1 MSPESLEPSFP
12 GFALTIALAL
22 AGLGVT
28 AFAAW
33 RHGLP
38 PNPAKG
44 PRMIPWMLILLTG
57 ATLTLVMVVHLVN
70 LLGFQTGRPGF

>member
-1 MSPESLEPSFP
+1 MSPEALEPSSP
-12 GFALTIALAL
+12 GFVLTIALAL
-22 AGLGVT
+22 FGLGVS

-44 PRMIPWMLILLTG
+44 PRMIPWILILLIG
-57 ATLTLVMVVHLVN
+57 ATLTLVMLVHLVN
-70 LLGFQTGRPGF
+70 LLGIRTGRF